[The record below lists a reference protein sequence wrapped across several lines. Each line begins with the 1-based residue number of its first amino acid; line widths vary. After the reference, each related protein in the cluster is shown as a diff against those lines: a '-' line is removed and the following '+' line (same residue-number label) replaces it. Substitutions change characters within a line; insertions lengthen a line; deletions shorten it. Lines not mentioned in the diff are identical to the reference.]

1 LKTDITPNNTVRI
14 RNKNLYHWQ
23 GDITVLEYER
33 QFQDLFMFAS
43 VYLPT
48 EQHMIKGL
56 QDDFRQ
62 DLKIGLVA
70 LQFWNVKEL
79 VKETPK

>member
-1 LKTDITPNNTVRI
+1 MKTDITPNNTVRI

-23 GDITVLEYER
+23 GDMTMLEFER
-33 QFQDLFMFAS
+33 RFQDLFMFAF

-48 EQHMIKGL
+48 KQHIIKRLHDGL
-56 QDDFRQ
+56 RQ

-70 LQFWNVKEL
+70 LQFWNIKEL
-79 VKETPK
+79 VEETPE